1 MTKDVT
7 KNIDIRR
14 YISWKKIVKGKPIH
28 IRLYE
33 LVYYELLI
41 TWLEMGKPPIRSAI
55 YEMINRKEFNED
67 FIKGQ
72 KIQQFIGEIKDH
84 LCDDGSGYY
93 ISSSNEVLAKKD
105 IKNLYK
111 IKHAMKDELDTKNM
125 IDRYRSIFVFCKIY
139 ESWALLKKDEQIH
152 DITKK
157 ERFDVTPD
165 LPLKIISV
173 D

>member
-1 MTKDVT
+1 MIKNVT

-55 YEMINRKEFNED
+55 YEMINRKKFND
-67 FIKGQ
+67 YFINGQ
-72 KIQQFIGEIKDH
+72 KIQEFISEIKDNP
-84 LCDDGSGYY
+84 CDDGSGYY
-93 ISSSNEVLAKKD
+93 ISSSNEVLVKKD

-111 IKHAMKDELDTKNM
+111 IKHAMKDELNTKNM
-125 IDRYRSIFVFCKIY
+125 ID
-139 ESWALLKKDEQIH
+139 
-152 DITKK
+152 
-157 ERFDVTPD
+157 
-165 LPLKIISV
+165 
-173 D
+173 

>member
-1 MTKDVT
+1 MIKDVT
-7 KNIDIRR
+7 KDIDIRR
-14 YISWKKIVKGKPIH
+14 YIAWKKIVKGKPIY

-41 TWLEMGKPPIRSAI
+41 IWLEMGRPAIHSAI
-55 YEMINRKEFNED
+55 YDMINRKEFDED
-67 FIKGQ
+67 FIKG
-72 KIQQFIGEIKDH
+72 KKVQQYIDEVVDNP
-84 LCDDGSGYY
+84 CEDGSGYY
-93 ISSSNEVLAKKD
+93 ISSSNEVLTKKD

-111 IKHAMKDELDTKNM
+111 VKHTMKDELRTKDM
-125 IDRYRSIFVFCKIY
+125 IDRYRSTFVFCRIY
-139 ESWALLKKDEQIH
+139 ETWALLKKDKQIR

-165 LPLKIISV
+165 LPLKITET

>member
-1 MTKDVT
+1 MIKDATKD
-7 KNIDIRR
+7 IDIRR
-14 YISWKKIVKGKPIH
+14 YITWKKIVKGKPIY

-41 TWLEMGKPPIRSAI
+41 IWLEMGRPTINSAI
-55 YEMINRKEFNED
+55 YEMINRKEFDED
-67 FIKGQ
+67 FIKGK
-72 KIQQFIGEIKDH
+72 KIQQYIDEVVDNP
-84 LCDDGSGYY
+84 CEDGSGYY
-93 ISSSNEVLAKKD
+93 IPSSNELLTKKD

-111 IKHAMKDELDTKNM
+111 VKHTMNDELSTKDM
-125 IDRYRSIFVFCKIY
+125 IDRYRSTFVFCRIY
-139 ESWALLKKDEQIH
+139 ETWALLKKDKQIR

-165 LPLKIISV
+165 LPLKITTI

>member
-7 KNIDIRR
+7 KNINIRR

-41 TWLEMGKPPIRSAI
+41 TWLEMGKPPISSAI
-55 YEMINRKEFNED
+55 YEMVNRKEFNED

-72 KIQQFIGEIKDH
+72 KIQQFIDDIKDN

-93 ISSSNEVLAKKD
+93 ISSSNEVLAKKE
-105 IKNLYK
+105 IRNLYK
-111 IKHAMKDELDTKNM
+111 IKHAIKDELNTKNI
-125 IDRYRSIFVFCKIY
+125 IDRYSSIFVFCKIY

-165 LPLKIISV
+165 LPLKLSA
-173 D
+173 

>member
-1 MTKDVT
+1 MTKGVT

-55 YEMINRKEFNED
+55 YEMINLKEFNED

-72 KIQQFIGEIKDH
+72 KIQQFIDEIKDNP
-84 LCDDGSGYY
+84 CDDGSGYY

-105 IKNLYK
+105 IKNFYK
-111 IKHAMKDELDTKNM
+111 IKHAMKDELNTKNM
-125 IDRYRSIFVFCKIY
+125 IDRYSSIFVFCKIY

-165 LPLKIISV
+165 LPLKIIGV